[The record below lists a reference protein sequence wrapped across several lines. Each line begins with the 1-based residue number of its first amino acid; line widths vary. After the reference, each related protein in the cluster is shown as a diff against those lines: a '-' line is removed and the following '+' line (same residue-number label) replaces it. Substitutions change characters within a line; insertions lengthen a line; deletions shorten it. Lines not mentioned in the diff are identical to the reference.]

1 MKYYQLITAIYL
13 NFNTVA
19 KFQSNILCQK
29 NWAYWDLRM
38 RWKQTSAELRNSCAV
53 VCTGVW
59 YKFWKY
65 FFEQMAKRLFEG
77 VQVSKWIIDY
87 NQVKSLCNT
96 ILFWNS
102 IRSITHST
110 VRNLPNPWLKK
121 LFRKCLTRYV
131 IYKWWFMYTVHS
143 FSSYR

>member
-1 MKYYQLITAIYL
+1 MLSALPVCDII
-13 NFNTVA
+13 FG
-19 KFQSNILCQK
+19 NI
-29 NWAYWDLRM
+29 
-38 RWKQTSAELRNSCAV
+38 
-53 VCTGVW
+53 
-59 YKFWKY
+59 
-65 FFEQMAKRLFEG
+65 FFEQMAKRFFEG

-121 LFRKCLTRYV
+121 LFRKCLRRYV
-131 IYKWWFMYTVHS
+131 ILYYLYTVHP
-143 FSSYR
+143 FSYSILDTLTLYFMSYFISRYVSMQCRDTYLLNWCVVLMRFYIHLYSNFES